1 MQRIPGIDPS
11 SAGGLMRSVF
21 DKQARK
27 WGAPLANHL
36 VYAQRPPLFRAARA
50 MWSGLD
56 ESGLI
61 DSRLTAL
68 LNRRVALLNGCE
80 F

>member
-1 MQRIPGIDPS
+1 MQRIPGIDPA
-11 SAGGLMRSVF
+11 SADGVMRNVF
-21 DKQARK
+21 ERQARK

-36 VYAQRPPLFRAARA
+36 VYAHRPALFRAARG
-50 MWSGLD
+50 MWGGLD

-61 DSRLTAL
+61 DSRLAAL